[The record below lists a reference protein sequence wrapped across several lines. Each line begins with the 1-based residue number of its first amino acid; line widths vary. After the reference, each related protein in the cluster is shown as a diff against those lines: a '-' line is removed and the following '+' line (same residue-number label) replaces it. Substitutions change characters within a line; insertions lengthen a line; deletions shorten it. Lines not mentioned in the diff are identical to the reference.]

1 MANIAVIGAGTMGH
15 ALALVFG
22 LGGHRVRLTDSHAP
36 TLARA
41 PSLME
46 AARSTLMAAGE
57 TTLTTE
63 NLAAMVTCHDTLG
76 ETVAEADW
84 VVEAIIEQP
93 EAKRAVFAAI
103 DAAAPLGAI
112 IASNTSYLDP
122 FPLIPERRQPRA
134 MIQHWYAP
142 PYLVDLVDIVAGPQC
157 PPALIEEARAMIL
170 GLGKQP
176 VVMRRFI
183 PGYVANRI
191 QAAIS
196 AEVFHLLDG
205 GYADPAEIDAAI
217 VHGLALR
224 LPILG
229 HLAKADFTGLEL
241 TRDALRNRM
250 VTPPPEADHSPALD
264 AVLAAGRTGVRAGG
278 GWYDWSGKSPEAW
291 FQDRDRRLLALK
303 RALRDIGTLTEGGA

>member
-1 MANIAVIGAGTMGH
+1 
-15 ALALVFG
+15 
-22 LGGHRVRLTDSHAP
+22 
-36 TLARA
+36 
-41 PSLME
+41 ME
-46 AARSTLMAAGE
+46 AARSTLTDAGE
-57 TTLTTE
+57 ASLSAE
-63 NLAAMVTCHDTLG
+63 DLVAMVTCHAALPD
-76 ETVAEADW
+76 TVAEADW
-84 VVEAIIEQP
+84 IVEAIIEQP
-93 EAKRAVFAAI
+93 EAKRALFVEI
-103 DAAAPLGAI
+103 DAAAPMTAI

-122 FPLIPERRQPRA
+122 FPLIPARRQPRA

-142 PYLVDLVDIVAGPQC
+142 PYLVDLVDIVAGPEC
-157 PPALIEEARAMIL
+157 PPDLIEQARAMIAA
-170 GLGKQP
+170 LGKQP

-205 GYADPAEIDAAI
+205 GYAEPADIDAAI

-241 TRDALRNRM
+241 TRDALRNQM
-250 VTPPPEADHSPALD
+250 VQPPPNIDHSPVLD
-264 AVLAAGRTGVRAGG
+264 ALLAAGRSGVRAGS
-278 GWYDWSGKSPEAW
+278 GWYDWSARSPEAW

-303 RALRDIGTLTEGGA
+303 RALRDIGTLTGGNT